1 MVTTVYL
8 ISCDMDLEEVKRLL
22 TVDLRG
28 ELTKVVPVSKYSL
41 RERGF
46 VSAVCKALNF
56 HGGESDM
63 KEVR

>member
-1 MVTTVYL
+1 
-8 ISCDMDLEEVKRLL
+8 MDLEEVKRLL